1 MKQQTLFSAV
11 GARSLFVLSALILAA
26 PILGAPALSAPS
38 KEAPKREG
46 FNEPFVLSNLRHV
59 KVVVGTLDAYATEH
73 GASADHIKQ
82 ILTDGLAP
90 THITMVDGDGDGG
103 KAGASGSSKDC
114 GPSDT
119 PLMYLKLKTS
129 PDDGGAKGASCSVSL
144 ALVEK
149 ARIARNKKDLM
160 VSVWRDESVGRL
172 GDNVKEGIDKQVE
185 GVLKSFHRDYLLANS
200 ADSSKDVPEET
211 HGKPNKKHKA
221 PR

>member
-1 MKQQTLFSAV
+1 V
-11 GARSLFVLSALILAA
+11 GARSLFVLSAMILAA
-26 PILGAPALSAPS
+26 PALGAPA

-46 FNEPFVLSNLRHV
+46 FNEPFVLANLKHV
-59 KVVVGTLDAYATEH
+59 KVVVAKLDAYATDH

-90 THITMVDGDGDGG
+90 THMTLVDSDGDGG
-103 KAGASGSSKDC
+103 KAGASSSSKDC

-119 PLMYLKLKTS
+119 PLMYLKLRTT
-129 PDDGGAKGASCSVSL
+129 PDEGGSKGASCSVSL

-149 ARIARNKKDLM
+149 AKIARNKKDLM
-160 VSVWRDESVGRL
+160 VSVWRDETVCRL
-172 GDNVKEGIDKQVE
+172 GDNVKEGIDQQVE
-185 GVLKSFHRDYLLANS
+185 GVLKNFHRDYMLANS

-211 HGKPNKKHKA
+211 HGKPSKKHKA